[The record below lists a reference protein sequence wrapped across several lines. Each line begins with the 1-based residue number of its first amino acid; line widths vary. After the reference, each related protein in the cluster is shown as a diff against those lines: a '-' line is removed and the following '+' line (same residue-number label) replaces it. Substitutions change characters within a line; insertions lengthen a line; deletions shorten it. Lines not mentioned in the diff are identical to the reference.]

1 MYQKKDI
8 ENKLNQLRPT
18 LANRFNVS
26 KIGYFGSYSTGKQT
40 EKSDLDL
47 LVEFSKPTGW
57 EFFALEEFLE
67 KEFGLQIDLVTIDGL
82 KERIKT
88 PILSQVQYI

>member
-1 MYQKKDI
+1 MYQRKDI
-8 ENKLNQLRPT
+8 ERKLIQLRPT
-18 LANRFNVS
+18 LTDRFNVS
-26 KIGYFGSYSTGKQT
+26 KIGYFGSYYTGKQT

-57 EFFALEEFLE
+57 DFFTLEEFLE
-67 KEFGLQIDLVTIDGL
+67 KEFGLRIDLVTMDGL
-82 KERIKT
+82 KERMRT